1 VGKLIAGYHILYLQR
16 YRVGRYIWTSY
27 SCRPITLGA
36 EKIRPER
43 STVNY
48 IGGLNMDEI
57 WMDRPQLVA
66 KLIGYG
72 D

>member
-1 VGKLIAGYHILYLQR
+1 M
-16 YRVGRYIWTSY
+16 
-27 SCRPITLGA
+27 TLGS